1 MKKKFEKPTLETCE
15 FAVAARLEGSGTAH
29 SNGQG
34 SLCSQ
39 TAANNTTACAQPS
52 VEKSNI
58 GNNACDIIV

>member
-29 SNGQG
+29 SAGQG

-39 TAANNTTACAQPS
+39 VASNGSNTCAQPS
-52 VEKSNI
+52 VDKSSI
-58 GNNACDIIV
+58 GNNACL